1 MYIVLLIIVNTPVV
15 RYFLIFLLLVL
26 QQSVCS
32 AQAYK
37 IDTIQYVGESEDYY
51 DLIIMAEGYR
61 DSDLELF
68 RSDARKVKDIMMLSN
83 AYEPQMDRLNIFSIS
98 TPSVD
103 KGLSLI
109 AENPHPD
116 DPIQSTSLKNTFFN
130 IYFRNSYRAFFL
142 DETTILKARHFAA
155 EHVPFSESVLI
166 LTNDEIGSGRASFSG
181 VAAATRP
188 DGAYPGSGAY
198 VINHELAHSIAGLS
212 DAYSTT
218 PEEGLKATPCLSK

>member
-68 RSDARKVKDIMMLSN
+68 RSDARKS
-83 AYEPQMDRLNIFSIS
+83 
-98 TPSVD
+98 
-103 KGLSLI
+103 
-109 AENPHPD
+109 
-116 DPIQSTSLKNTFFN
+116 
-130 IYFRNSYRAFFL
+130 
-142 DETTILKARHFAA
+142 
-155 EHVPFSESVLI
+155 
-166 LTNDEIGSGRASFSG
+166 
-181 VAAATRP
+181 
-188 DGAYPGSGAY
+188 
-198 VINHELAHSIAGLS
+198 
-212 DAYSTT
+212 
-218 PEEGLKATPCLSK
+218 